1 MSGMVEG
8 ITMVAVPAV
17 LAVCAM
23 MDLQQTALLSLLVV
37 VAALAVFMT
46 GYDRSAPR
54 LRDIVPATV
63 LAAVAVAGRVLL
75 AAVPSA
81 KPVSAICII
90 AGIVF
95 GRRNGFMVGALAALV
110 SNFFMSQGAWTPW
123 QMYAWGLV
131 GWLAGVLEEHG
142 AFEGRR
148 WAVLAYGFA
157 SGLLYGAILNAWSL
171 IGFFHPESLGQALA
185 ILAPAIPLDIVHGA
199 ATVGFLLALY
209 VPWTTKLE
217 RVRERL

>member
-1 MSGMVEG
+1 MSGIVEG
-8 ITMVAVPAV
+8 LTLLAVPAV
-17 LAVCAM
+17 LGACAVL
-23 MDLQQTALLSLLVV
+23 DLQQTALLSALVV
-37 VAALAVFMT
+37 VAALVVFMA
-46 GYDRSAPR
+46 GYDRSAPG

-142 AFEGRR
+142 LFEQR

-157 SGLLYGAILNAWSL
+157 SGLLYGAILNLWSL
-171 IGFFHPESLGQALA
+171 IGFFRPQSLAQALT
-185 ILAPAIPLDIVHGA
+185 ILAPAIPLDLVHGA

-209 VPWTTKLE
+209 VPWRTKLE

>member
-1 MSGMVEG
+1 MSGIVEG
-8 ITMVAVPAV
+8 LTLLAVPTVLGACAV
-17 LAVCAM
+17 L
-23 MDLQQTALLSLLVV
+23 DLQQTALLSALVV
-37 VAALAVFMT
+37 VAALVVFMA

-142 AFEGRR
+142 LFEQR

-157 SGLLYGAILNAWSL
+157 SGLLYGAILNLWSL
-171 IGFFHPESLGQALA
+171 IGFFRPQSLTQALT
-185 ILAPAIPLDIVHGA
+185 ILAPAIPLDLVHGA

-209 VPWTTKLE
+209 VPWRTKLE

>member
-1 MSGMVEG
+1 MSGIVEG
-8 ITMVAVPAV
+8 LTLLAVPAV
-17 LAVCAM
+17 LGAYAVL
-23 MDLQQTALLSLLVV
+23 DLQQTALLSALVV
-37 VAALAVFMT
+37 VAALVVFMA

-142 AFEGRR
+142 LFEQR

-157 SGLLYGAILNAWSL
+157 SGLLYGAILNLWSL
-171 IGFFHPESLGQALA
+171 IGFFRPQSLTQALT
-185 ILAPAIPLDIVHGA
+185 ILAPAIPLDLVHGA

-209 VPWTTKLE
+209 VPWRTKLE

>member
-1 MSGMVEG
+1 MSGIVEG
-8 ITMVAVPAV
+8 LTLLAVPTVLGACAV
-17 LAVCAM
+17 L
-23 MDLQQTALLSLLVV
+23 DLQQTALLSALVV
-37 VAALAVFMT
+37 VAALVVFMA

-142 AFEGRR
+142 LFEQR

-157 SGLLYGAILNAWSL
+157 SGLLYGAILNLWSL
-171 IGFFHPESLGQALA
+171 IGFFHPQSLAQALT
-185 ILAPAIPLDIVHGA
+185 ILAPAIPLDLVHGA

-209 VPWTTKLE
+209 VPWRTKLE